1 MREKTIKT
9 VVSFFVFRFSLSVS
23 LACARARKRNE
34 RSLVKVDVVTHKIV
48 CVSFFLLSFLLDL
61 KHKEARRKE

>member
-1 MREKTIKT
+1 MREKLKT
-9 VVSFFVFRFSLSVS
+9 VGVVSFFAFSFLSLS
-23 LACARARKRNE
+23 LAGARARKRNE

>member
-1 MREKTIKT
+1 VREKTIKT